1 MISDNFPAFIRKM
14 PLMTVLMVKPRPIKL
29 GLTLISST
37 IKRGKID
44 RLIPKRTHDVMK
56 EMMSALR
63 YGLRARADFNEIVFR
78 SCVAVGL
85 AASTELRSKNAPEA
99 LAPIRRNP

>member
-1 MISDNFPAFIRKM
+1 ME
-14 PLMTVLMVKPRPIKL
+14 
-29 GLTLISST
+29 
-37 IKRGKID
+37 
-44 RLIPKRTHDVMK
+44 RLIPKSTHDVIK

-63 YGLRARADFNEIVFR
+63 YGLRARADRSVIVFR

-85 AASTELRSKNAPEA
+85 AASVELRSKNAPDA